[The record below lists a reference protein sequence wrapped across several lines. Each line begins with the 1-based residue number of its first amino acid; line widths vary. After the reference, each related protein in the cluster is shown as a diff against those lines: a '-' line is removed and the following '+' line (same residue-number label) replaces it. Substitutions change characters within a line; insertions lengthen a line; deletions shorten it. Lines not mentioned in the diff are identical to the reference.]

1 MSLRLKNNICS
12 FYMFGLQK
20 YFGLERFCYFSC
32 IEINLRICM
41 HLSHLKAK
49 HTTLH
54 SNKRWKTSKKW
65 TKNEKSLNKSLF
77 ECIMNSWFVLN
88 RFTWASKILHATK
101 QNIGNPLLIA
111 INIFAHSHTQHI
123 AHLCHIRNAI
133 ETSKLRKILWKYR

>member
-1 MSLRLKNNICS
+1 MFILYVRTSKIFRFGTILLKKSLFFVHRNKS
-12 FYMFGLQK
+12 K
-20 YFGLERFCYFSC
+20 V
-32 IEINLRICM
+32 LRICM

-88 RFTWASKILHATK
+88 RFTWASKIVHATK